1 MTSPVRI
8 EIADEIAT
16 LTLDQPSRRNALSR
30 ALLAS
35 LRTAL
40 ADVVARKLPALILSG
55 AGGCFS
61 AGADISELE
70 GTAEDVGFDDAL
82 TEVVDMLRG
91 GAFLAIAAVE
101 GPCIGAAVELTC
113 ACDARVVSPAAF
125 FELPAVRLGLLYNPA
140 GIARLRH
147 VLPSATMRRLL
158 LLGDR
163 IEGNQALA
171 VGIATH
177 MSEEAQVVV
186 KAREIARRAIACPRA
201 FLETKRF
208 FGALEAGSM
217 DFQSWQ
223 SIRLELLASPE
234 RRAAI
239 NAAKLRLHG

>member
-8 EIADEIAT
+8 EIADEVAI

-40 ADVVARKLPALILSG
+40 ADVTAKKLPALILSG
-55 AGGCFS
+55 ADGCFS

-70 GTAEDVGFDDAL
+70 GTAEDIGFDDAL
-82 TEVVDMLRG
+82 TEVVDMLRR

-101 GPCIGAAVELTC
+101 GPCVGAAVELAC
-113 ACDARVVSPAAF
+113 ACDARVVSPGAF

-140 GIARLRH
+140 GIARLRD
-147 VLPSATMRRLL
+147 VLPAATMRRLL

-171 VGIATH
+171 AGIATH
-177 MSEEAQVVV
+177 MAEETPAIVR
-186 KAREIARRAIACPRA
+186 AGEIARRAIVRPRA
-201 FLETKRF
+201 LVETKRLL
-208 FGALEAGSM
+208 GSLEAGPI
-217 DFQSWQ
+217 DIASWQ

-239 NAAKLRLHG
+239 NAAKLRLHV